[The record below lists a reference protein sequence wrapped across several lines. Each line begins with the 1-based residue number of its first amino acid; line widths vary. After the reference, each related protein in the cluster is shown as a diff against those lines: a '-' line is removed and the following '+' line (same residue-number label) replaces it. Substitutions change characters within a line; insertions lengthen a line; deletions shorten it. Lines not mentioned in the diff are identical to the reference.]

1 MAYGE
6 KRRLNTVM
14 PQQVCP
20 LLGKADMACC
30 GAYVCFLP
38 KADMDSSLNDCRL
51 SQYHASS
58 RASGEAMRRREF
70 ITLLGG
76 LTAWPFAARAQQPE
90 KMHRIGYLTLLSGPS
105 SSTEGFQSGLSQ
117 LGYVEGQNVIII
129 YRWAAGRKDRL
140 VDLAKELLQLKVDLF
155 ASQSTE
161 AIMAIR
167 SINETIPIVM
177 TSVSDPIGNK
187 LVASFARPGGNTTGV
202 TLSSTDL
209 ATKRLGLLKEVVPNL
224 SRVAI
229 LVERDHPPTV
239 TMIKET
245 QAAAGGMQI
254 ELQIFEVRAE
264 QIRDA
269 FKSMERARPDALIVQ
284 QTTTFNAYTKEIADL
299 AFDARLPSVHENRE
313 YVRAGGL
320 MAYGPDLFASGQRAA
335 YYVDRILRGT
345 NAADLPVEQPTKFVL
360 ALNLKCAKTLG
371 VTVPPALLATADEV
385 IE

>member
-1 MAYGE
+1 
-6 KRRLNTVM
+6 
-14 PQQVCP
+14 
-20 LLGKADMACC
+20 
-30 GAYVCFLP
+30 
-38 KADMDSSLNDCRL
+38 
-51 SQYHASS
+51 
-58 RASGEAMRRREF
+58 MRRRDF
-70 ITLLGG
+70 IKVVGG
-76 LTAWPFAARAQQPE
+76 SAITWPLAARAQQPE

-105 SSTEGFQSGLSQ
+105 RSTEGFQRGLSQ
-117 LGYVEGQNVIII
+117 LGYVEGQNVIIL

-155 ASQSTE
+155 ASPTTE

-177 TSVSDPIGNK
+177 TSVADPIGNK

-209 ATKRLGLLKEVVPNL
+209 ATKRLGLLKDVVPNL
-224 SRVAI
+224 SRVAV
-229 LVERDHPPTV
+229 LVERDHPPTA

-245 QAAAGGMQI
+245 QAAAGPMQI
-254 ELQIFEVRAE
+254 ELQILEVRAE

-299 AFDARLPSVHENRE
+299 ALDSRLPSVHENRE

-320 MAYGPDLFASGQRAA
+320 IAYGADFFALGQRAA
-335 YYVDRILRGT
+335 YYVDRILKGT
-345 NAADLPVEQPTKFVL
+345 NPADLPVEQPTKFVL

>member
-1 MAYGE
+1 
-6 KRRLNTVM
+6 
-14 PQQVCP
+14 
-20 LLGKADMACC
+20 
-30 GAYVCFLP
+30 
-38 KADMDSSLNDCRL
+38 
-51 SQYHASS
+51 
-58 RASGEAMRRREF
+58 MRRREF
-70 ITLLGG
+70 ITLAGSAAA
-76 LTAWPFAARAQQPE
+76 AWSLAARAQQPE
-90 KMHRIGYLTLLSGPS
+90 KMHRIGYLTLLSGPT
-105 SSTEGFQSGLSQ
+105 SSTEGFQRGLSQ
-117 LGYVEGQNVIII
+117 LGYVEGQNVIIL

-161 AIMAIR
+161 AITAIR
-167 SINETIPIVM
+167 GINETIPIVM
-177 TSVSDPIGNK
+177 TSVADPIGNK

-202 TLSSTDL
+202 TPSSTDL

-224 SRVAI
+224 SRVAV
-229 LVERDHPPTV
+229 LVERDHPPTA

-245 QAAAGGMQI
+245 QAAAGPMQI
-254 ELQIFEVRAE
+254 ELQILEVRAE

-284 QTTTFNAYTKEIADL
+284 QTTTFNAYIKEIAVL
-299 AFDARLPSVHENRE
+299 ALDARLPSVHENRE

-320 MAYGPDLFASGQRAA
+320 IAYGPDFFALGQRAA
-335 YYVDRILRGT
+335 YYVDRILKGT
-345 NAADLPVEQPTKFVL
+345 NPTDLPVEQPTKFVL

>member
-1 MAYGE
+1 
-6 KRRLNTVM
+6 
-14 PQQVCP
+14 
-20 LLGKADMACC
+20 
-30 GAYVCFLP
+30 
-38 KADMDSSLNDCRL
+38 
-51 SQYHASS
+51 
-58 RASGEAMRRREF
+58 MRRREF
-70 ITLLGG
+70 IAVLGG
-76 LTAWPFAARAQQPE
+76 GAALWSQAASAQQPE
-90 KMHRIGYLTLLSGPS
+90 KMHRIGYLTLLSGPT
-105 SSTEGFQSGLSQ
+105 SSTEGFQRGLSQ
-117 LGYVEGQNVIII
+117 LGYVEGQNVIIL

-187 LVASFARPGGNTTGV
+187 LVASFARPGGSTTGV
-202 TLSSTDL
+202 TLFSTDL

-224 SRVAI
+224 SRVAV
-229 LVERDHPPTV
+229 LVERDHPPTD

-245 QAAAGGMQI
+245 QAVAGGMQI
-254 ELQIFEVRAE
+254 ELQILETRPE
-264 QIRDA
+264 QIREA

-284 QTTTFNAYTKEIADL
+284 QTATFNAYTKEIADL
-299 AFDARLPSVHENRE
+299 ALESRLPSIHESRE

-320 MAYGPDLFASGQRAA
+320 MAYGPDIFASGQRAA
-335 YYVDRILRGT
+335 YYVDRILKGA